1 MYFRIDSLFASLN
14 DIFPQPSWWKWAP
27 GIRAVSFLNY
37 NLYFL
42 NYNINIPNRKL
53 KQRGLWVLRM
63 WKTSSRAALRFHR
76 LFCGE
81 HFRKGMRRKRSGRF
95 EEIFLSPER
104 CVECDFCR
112 NTKHTF
118 PELRIPFPKHSARF
132 RTHLLPLEMLLHK
145 IADPIFRLF
154 WHYGFFCAKISVKH

>member
-1 MYFRIDSLFASLN
+1 MYSAKIQVCTGSGKSH
-14 DIFPQPSWWKWAP
+14 PPTP
-27 GIRAVSFLNY
+27 VSSQ
-37 NLYFL
+37 
-42 NYNINIPNRKL
+42 K
-53 KQRGLWVLRM
+53 
-63 WKTSSRAALRFHR
+63 SSRNGVLFSGLYRWEVRNNIAVETKARPVSLTYVKDFKPRRFLVFR

-81 HFRKGMRRKRSGRF
+81 YFRQGMRRKRSGRF
-95 EEIFLSPER
+95 EKLFLSPKR

-118 PELRIPFPKHSARF
+118 PELRSPLYKFSARF
-132 RTHLLPLEMLLHK
+132 RIHLFPPEMLLHK